1 MKIALVVFI
10 VFVSLLTVP
19 RLIMTFKAWR
29 MKGKDAPTAHRASSK
44 RIRAGK
50 KTLLYFYT
58 PSCGACKMQE
68 PIIQRVRKRH
78 PDAIFKIDASQNRE
92 AAASY
97 GVMGVPF
104 IAFIENHTIVKAA
117 AGIQRESAIEGFLAE
132 QKRENQIKK

>member
-1 MKIALVVFI
+1 MKTVLVVFL
-10 VFVSLLTVP
+10 VFVSLLIIP
-19 RLIMTFKAWR
+19 RLIMAFKSWM
-29 MKGKDAPTAHRASSK
+29 MKGKPAPAVHKASRK
-44 RIRAGK
+44 RIQSGK

-78 PDAIFKIDASQNRE
+78 PEAVFKIDATRDRQ

-104 IAFIENHTIVKAA
+104 IAFVENGTIAR
-117 AGIQRESAIEGFLAE
+117 AGAGVQRESAIESFLSG
-132 QKRENQIKK
+132 

>member
-1 MKIALVVFI
+1 MKIALVVFLI
-10 VFVSLLTVP
+10 FVSLLTVP
-19 RLIMTFKAWR
+19 RLIMAFKAWR
-29 MKGKDAPTAHRASSK
+29 MKGKDAPTAHKASRK

-92 AAASY
+92 AASAY

-104 IAFIENHTIVKAA
+104 IAFIENGVIVKAT
-117 AGIQRESAIEGFLAE
+117 AGVQRESSIEGFLAE
-132 QKRENQIKK
+132 